1 MPAFNSSAADSGQH
15 FCATSG
21 SSIFLSEK
29 PGIQLSP
36 IGYQFALILPAR
48 YTTGNAG
55 TRPFTT

>member
-1 MPAFNSSAADSGQH
+1 MPTFNSSTAAAGQH
-15 FCATSG
+15 FRATAG

-36 IGYQFALILPAR
+36 IGYQFALILPACN
-48 YTTGNAG
+48 TTGNAG